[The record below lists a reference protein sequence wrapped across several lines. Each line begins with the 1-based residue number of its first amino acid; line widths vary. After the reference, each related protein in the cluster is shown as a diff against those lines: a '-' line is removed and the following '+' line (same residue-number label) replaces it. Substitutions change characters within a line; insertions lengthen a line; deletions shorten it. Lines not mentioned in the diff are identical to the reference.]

1 MDWTERE
8 GQCYSRLA
16 SYGAGMNL
24 DLNQIED
31 FRALVEAGNFSRAAA
46 RRNVTQPAFSRRIRA
61 LEDWAG
67 AVLFERETQPIALT
81 PAGEALRPLL
91 AEALRCLAEG
101 RDAALAAA
109 AKGRTTLRFA
119 ATHVLSFTFFP
130 TWWRML
136 EREAPL
142 GAVAL
147 ISDSLQACEE
157 AMLQGQAAFL
167 LCHHH
172 RAAPSRLDAPR
183 FRTARVG
190 TDRLLP
196 VAAPGAGW
204 GTKGALPF
212 LAYSPES
219 GLGRILSTTL
229 SGAVASR
236 LDPVFT
242 AHHAAA
248 LRTMARTGRGIA
260 WLPESLLEQDLL
272 EGTLQ
277 RAEAPAPEVALDIR
291 LVRAATPL
299 SAAAEAFWTLVTQ
312 SREEPGQAAAARPQT
327 RAQNSG

>member
-1 MDWTERE
+1 MDWTAWE

-16 SYGAGMNL
+16 SYGTGMNL
-24 DLNQIED
+24 DLNQLED

-67 AVLFERETQPIALT
+67 VTLFERDAQPIALT

-91 AEALRCLAEG
+91 AEALRCLASG
-101 RDAALAAA
+101 RDAAGAAA
-109 AKGRTTLRFA
+109 AKARTTLRFA

-130 TWWRML
+130 AWWRAL

-157 AMLQGQAAFL
+157 AMLQGQAGFL

-172 RAAPSRLDAPR
+172 EAAPSRLDAPG
-183 FRTARVG
+183 FRAARVG
-190 TDRLLP
+190 RDRLLP
-196 VAAPGAGW
+196 VVAPGAGW
-204 GTKGALPF
+204 GTEGPLPF

-219 GLGRILSTTL
+219 GLGRILSATL
-229 SGAVASR
+229 SEVVASR

-248 LRTMARTGRGIA
+248 LRTMACTGRGIA
-260 WLPESLLEQDLL
+260 WLPESLVAPDLA
-272 EGTLQ
+272 EGTLR
-277 RAEAPAPEVALDIR
+277 RAEAPAPVVALDIR
-291 LVRAATPL
+291 LVRTAAPL
-299 SAAAEAFWTLVTQ
+299 GPAAEAFWTLVTQ
-312 SREEPGQAAAARPQT
+312 PGQEDGQATSARPQT